1 MWATTTMPLT
11 EDGARCIVPPLRPLP
26 ADAGHCL
33 LPFCCLCSCLMSLCT
48 PLDSV
53 DSEPFVEIHYENKKV
68 ERIATANLTIAQI
81 IKQAS

>member
-1 MWATTTMPLT
+1 
-11 EDGARCIVPPLRPLP
+11 
-26 ADAGHCL
+26 
-33 LPFCCLCSCLMSLCT
+33 MSLCT